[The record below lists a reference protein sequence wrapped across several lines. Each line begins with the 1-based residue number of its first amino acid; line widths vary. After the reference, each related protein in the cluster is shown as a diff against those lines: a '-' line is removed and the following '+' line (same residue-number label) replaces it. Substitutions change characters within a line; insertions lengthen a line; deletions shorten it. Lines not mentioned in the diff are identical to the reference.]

1 MFASKILYMIVIA
14 DSGSTKCSWA
24 ICDSSGQIIDR
35 CSTIGFNP
43 YFITSAKVY
52 KHLKDSGLEEI
63 KDNITEVYFYGAGCS
78 SKKMNAIIEK
88 PFSEFFK
95 NAEVNIHH
103 DLDAA
108 CYSMYEGK
116 PAITGILGTG
126 SNSCFFDGE
135 KIYENA
141 PSLGFMLGDEAS
153 GNNFGKK
160 LISLYYNNV
169 LEEDLKQKYE
179 QDFETDV
186 AQINSNVYN
195 NSSANVYLAK
205 FFPFV
210 SDNKDHPQMQ
220 LMITSTLNEFFKLHI
235 CCFEKHKEVKI
246 NFIGS
251 VAFFL
256 KDEIKKVAQMHNCTI
271 GQIVKNP
278 IDKLIEYHFKGR

>member
-1 MFASKILYMIVIA
+1 MIIIA

-24 ICDSSGQIIDR
+24 ICDKNGQIVER

-43 YFITSAKVY
+43 YFIKSSQVLN
-52 KHLKDSGLEEI
+52 HLQNSDLKEI
-63 KDNITEVYFYGAGCS
+63 KDNVDEVYFYGAGCS
-78 SKKMNAIIEK
+78 SKKMNDIIEK
-88 PFSEFFK
+88 PFVEFFS
-95 NAEVNIHH
+95 NAQVNIHH

-108 CYSMYEGK
+108 CYSMYDGE

-160 LISLYYNNV
+160 LLCLYFNNV
-169 LEEDLKQKYE
+169 LDEDLKQKYE
-179 QDFETDV
+179 ENYETDI

-195 NSSANVYLAK
+195 NSRANVYLAK

-210 SDNKDHPQMQ
+210 SENKSHPQMH
-220 LMITSTLNEFFKLHI
+220 TLIMKTLDEFFKLHI
-235 CCFEKHKEVKI
+235 CCFEDFKKVKV

-256 KDEIKKVAQMHNCTI
+256 KEEIKKVAQKYNCEI
-271 GQIVKNP
+271 GHIVKNP
-278 IDKLIEYHFKGR
+278 IDRLIKYHFNNK

>member
-1 MFASKILYMIVIA
+1 MIIIA

-24 ICDSSGQIIDR
+24 ICDKNGQIVER

-43 YFITSAKVY
+43 YFIKSSQVLN
-52 KHLKDSGLEEI
+52 HLQNSDLKEI
-63 KDNITEVYFYGAGCS
+63 KDNVDEVYFYGAGCS
-78 SKKMNAIIEK
+78 SKKMNDIIEK
-88 PFSEFFK
+88 PFIEFFS
-95 NAEVNIHH
+95 NAHVNIHH

-108 CYSMYEGK
+108 CYSMYDGE

-160 LISLYYNNV
+160 LLCFYFNNV
-169 LEEDLKQKYE
+169 LDEDLKQKYE
-179 QDFETDV
+179 ENYETDI

-195 NSSANVYLAK
+195 NSRANVYLAK

-210 SDNKDHPQMQ
+210 SEHKSHPQMH
-220 LMITSTLNEFFKLHI
+220 TLIMKTLDEFFKLHI
-235 CCFEKHKEVKI
+235 CCFDDFKNVKI

-256 KDEIKKVAQMHNCTI
+256 KDEIEKVAQKYNCEI
-271 GQIVKNP
+271 GHIVKNP
-278 IDKLIEYHFKGR
+278 IDRLIKYHFNNK

>member
-1 MFASKILYMIVIA
+1 MIIIA

-24 ICDSSGQIIDR
+24 ICDKNGQIVER

-43 YFITSAKVY
+43 YFIKSSQVLN
-52 KHLKDSGLEEI
+52 HLQNSDLKEI
-63 KDNITEVYFYGAGCS
+63 KDNVDEVYFYGAGCS
-78 SKKMNAIIEK
+78 SKKMNDIIEK
-88 PFSEFFK
+88 PFVEFFP
-95 NAEVNIHH
+95 NAKVNIHH

-108 CYSMYEGK
+108 CYSMYDGE

-126 SNSCFFDGE
+126 SNSCFFDGK

-160 LISLYYNNV
+160 LLCLYFNNV
-169 LEEDLKQKYE
+169 LDANLKQKYE
-179 QDFETDV
+179 EAYETDI
-186 AQINSNVYN
+186 AQINLNVYN
-195 NSSANVYLAK
+195 NSRANVYLAK

-210 SDNKDHPQMQ
+210 SENKSHPQMHN
-220 LMITSTLNEFFKLHI
+220 LIMKTLDEFFKLHI
-235 CCFEKHKEVKI
+235 CCFEGFKKVKV

-256 KDEIKKVAQMHNCTI
+256 KEEIEKVAQKYNCEI
-271 GQIVKNP
+271 GHVVKNP
-278 IDKLIEYHFKGR
+278 IDRLIKYHFNNK

>member
-1 MFASKILYMIVIA
+1 MIIIA

-24 ICDSSGQIIDR
+24 ICDKNGQIIER

-43 YFITSAKVY
+43 YFIKSSQVLN
-52 KHLKDSGLEEI
+52 HLQNSDLKEI
-63 KDNITEVYFYGAGCS
+63 KDNVDEVYFYGAGCS
-78 SKKMNAIIEK
+78 SKKMNDIIEK
-88 PFSEFFK
+88 PFIEFFS
-95 NAEVNIHH
+95 NAQVNIHH

-108 CYSMYEGK
+108 CYSMYDGE

-126 SNSCFFDGE
+126 SNSCLFDGE

-160 LISLYYNNV
+160 LLCLYFNNV
-169 LEEDLKQKYE
+169 LDEDLKQKYE
-179 QDFETDV
+179 ETYETDI

-195 NSSANVYLAK
+195 NSRANVYLAK

-210 SDNKDHPQMQ
+210 SENKGHPQMH
-220 LMITSTLNEFFKLHI
+220 TLIMKTLDEFFKLHI
-235 CCFEKHKEVKI
+235 CCFEDFKKVKV

-256 KDEIKKVAQMHNCTI
+256 KEEIKKVAQKYNCEI
-271 GQIVKNP
+271 GHIVKNP
-278 IDKLIEYHFKGR
+278 IDRLIKYHFSNK

>member
-1 MFASKILYMIVIA
+1 MIIIA

-24 ICDSSGQIIDR
+24 ICDKNGQIIER

-43 YFITSAKVY
+43 YFIKSSQVLN
-52 KHLKDSGLEEI
+52 HLQNSDLKEI
-63 KDNITEVYFYGAGCS
+63 KDNVDEVYFYGAGCS
-78 SKKMNAIIEK
+78 SKKMNDIIEK
-88 PFSEFFK
+88 PFIEFFS
-95 NAEVNIHH
+95 NAQVNIHH

-108 CYSMYEGK
+108 CYSMYDGE

-160 LISLYYNNV
+160 LLCLYFNNV
-169 LEEDLKQKYE
+169 LDEDLKQKYE
-179 QDFETDV
+179 ESYETDI
-186 AQINSNVYN
+186 AQINLNVYN
-195 NSSANVYLAK
+195 NSRANVYLAK

-210 SDNKDHPQMQ
+210 SENKSHPQMH
-220 LMITSTLNEFFKLHI
+220 TLIMKTLDEFFKLHI
-235 CCFEKHKEVKI
+235 CCFEDFKKVKV

-256 KDEIKKVAQMHNCTI
+256 KEEIKKVAQKYNCEI
-271 GQIVKNP
+271 GHIVKNP
-278 IDKLIEYHFKGR
+278 IDRLIKYHFSNK

>member
-1 MFASKILYMIVIA
+1 MIIIA
-14 DSGSTKCSWA
+14 DSGSTKCNWA
-24 ICDSSGQIIDR
+24 ICDKNGQIVER

-43 YFITSAKVY
+43 YFIKSSQVLN
-52 KHLKDSGLEEI
+52 HLQSSDLKEI
-63 KDNITEVYFYGAGCS
+63 KDNVDEVYFYGAGCS
-78 SKKMNAIIEK
+78 SKKMNDIIEK
-88 PFSEFFK
+88 PFIEFFS
-95 NAEVNIHH
+95 NAKVNIHH

-108 CYSMYEGK
+108 CYSMYDGE

-160 LISLYYNNV
+160 LLCLYFNNV
-169 LEEDLKQKYE
+169 LDEDLKQKYE
-179 QDFETDV
+179 ETYETDI

-195 NSSANVYLAK
+195 NSRANVYLAK

-210 SDNKDHPQMQ
+210 SENKSHPQMH
-220 LMITSTLNEFFKLHI
+220 TLILKTLDEFFKLHI
-235 CCFEKHKEVKI
+235 CCFEGFKKVKV

-256 KDEIKKVAQMHNCTI
+256 KEEIEKVAQKYNCEI
-271 GQIVKNP
+271 GHVVKNP
-278 IDKLIEYHFKGR
+278 IDRLIKYHFNNK

>member
-1 MFASKILYMIVIA
+1 MIIIA

-24 ICDSSGQIIDR
+24 ICDKNGQIVER

-43 YFITSAKVY
+43 YFIKSSQVLN
-52 KHLKDSGLEEI
+52 HLQNSDLKEI
-63 KDNITEVYFYGAGCS
+63 KDNVDEVYFYGAGCS
-78 SKKMNAIIEK
+78 SKKMNDIIEK
-88 PFSEFFK
+88 PFTEFFS
-95 NAEVNIHH
+95 NAQVNIQH

-108 CYSMYEGK
+108 CYSMHDGE

-126 SNSCFFDGE
+126 SNSCFFDGK

-160 LISLYYNNV
+160 LLCLYFNNV
-169 LEEDLKQKYE
+169 LDEDLKQKYE
-179 QDFETDV
+179 ESYETDI
-186 AQINSNVYN
+186 AQINLNVYN
-195 NSSANVYLAK
+195 NSRANVYLAK

-210 SDNKDHPQMQ
+210 SENKNHPQMH
-220 LMITSTLNEFFKLHI
+220 TLIMKTLDEFFKLHI
-235 CCFEKHKEVKI
+235 CCFEDFKKVKV

-256 KDEIKKVAQMHNCTI
+256 KDEIEKVAQKYNCEI
-271 GQIVKNP
+271 GRIVKNP
-278 IDKLIEYHFKGR
+278 IDRLIKYHFSNK

>member
-1 MFASKILYMIVIA
+1 MIIIA

-24 ICDSSGQIIDR
+24 ICDKNGQIVER

-43 YFITSAKVY
+43 YFIKSSQVLN
-52 KHLKDSGLEEI
+52 HLQNSDLKEI
-63 KDNITEVYFYGAGCS
+63 KDNVDEVYFYGAGCS
-78 SKKMNAIIEK
+78 SKKMNDIIEK
-88 PFSEFFK
+88 PFIEFFS
-95 NAEVNIHH
+95 NAQVNIHH

-108 CYSMYEGK
+108 CYSMYDGE

-160 LISLYYNNV
+160 LLCLYFNNV
-169 LEEDLKQKYE
+169 LDEDLKQKYE
-179 QDFETDV
+179 ENYETDI

-195 NSSANVYLAK
+195 NSRANVYLAK

-210 SDNKDHPQMQ
+210 SENKSHPQMH
-220 LMITSTLNEFFKLHI
+220 TLIMKTLDEFFKLHI
-235 CCFEKHKEVKI
+235 CCFEDFKKVKV

-256 KDEIKKVAQMHNCTI
+256 KEEIEKVAQKYNCEI
-271 GQIVKNP
+271 GHIVKNP
-278 IDKLIEYHFKGR
+278 IDRLIKYHFSNK

>member
-1 MFASKILYMIVIA
+1 MIIIA

-24 ICDSSGQIIDR
+24 ICDKNGQIIER

-43 YFITSAKVY
+43 YFIKSSQVLN
-52 KHLKDSGLEEI
+52 HLQNSDLKEI
-63 KDNITEVYFYGAGCS
+63 KDNVDEVYFYGAGCS
-78 SKKMNAIIEK
+78 SKKMNDIIEI
-88 PFSEFFK
+88 PFVEFFS
-95 NAEVNIHH
+95 NAQVNIHH

-108 CYSMYEGK
+108 CYSMYDGE

-160 LISLYYNNV
+160 LLCLYFNNV
-169 LEEDLKQKYE
+169 LDEDLKQKYE
-179 QDFETDV
+179 ENYETDI
-186 AQINSNVYN
+186 AQINLNVYN
-195 NSSANVYLAK
+195 NSRANVYLAK

-210 SDNKDHPQMQ
+210 SENKSHPQMH
-220 LMITSTLNEFFKLHI
+220 TLIMKTLDEFFKLHI
-235 CCFEKHKEVKI
+235 CCFEDFKKVKV

-256 KDEIKKVAQMHNCTI
+256 KEEIEKVAQKYNCEI
-271 GQIVKNP
+271 GHIVKNP
-278 IDKLIEYHFKGR
+278 IDRLIKYHFNNK

>member
-1 MFASKILYMIVIA
+1 MIIIA

-24 ICDSSGQIIDR
+24 ICDKNGQIVER

-43 YFITSAKVY
+43 YFIKSSQVLN
-52 KHLKDSGLEEI
+52 HLQNSDLKEI
-63 KDNITEVYFYGAGCS
+63 KDNVDEVYFYGAGCS
-78 SKKMNAIIEK
+78 SKKMNDIIEK
-88 PFSEFFK
+88 PFVEFFS
-95 NAEVNIHH
+95 NAQVNIHH

-108 CYSMYEGK
+108 CYSMYDGE

-126 SNSCFFDGE
+126 SNSCLFDGE

-160 LISLYYNNV
+160 LLCLYFNNV
-169 LEEDLKQKYE
+169 LDEDLKQKYE
-179 QDFETDV
+179 ENYETDI

-195 NSSANVYLAK
+195 NSRANVYLAK

-210 SDNKDHPQMQ
+210 SENKSHPQMHA
-220 LMITSTLNEFFKLHI
+220 LIMKTLDEFFKLHI
-235 CCFEKHKEVKI
+235 CCFEDFKKVKV

-256 KDEIKKVAQMHNCTI
+256 KDEIEKVAQKYNCEI
-271 GQIVKNP
+271 GHIVKNP
-278 IDKLIEYHFKGR
+278 IDRLIKYHFSNK

>member
-1 MFASKILYMIVIA
+1 MIIIA

-24 ICDSSGQIIDR
+24 ICDKNGQIVER

-43 YFITSAKVY
+43 YFIKSSQVLN
-52 KHLKDSGLEEI
+52 HLQNSDLKEI
-63 KDNITEVYFYGAGCS
+63 KDNVDEVYFYGAGCS
-78 SKKMNAIIEK
+78 SKKMNDIIEK
-88 PFSEFFK
+88 PFVEFFS
-95 NAEVNIHH
+95 NAQVNIHH

-108 CYSMYEGK
+108 CYSMYDGE

-160 LISLYYNNV
+160 LLCLYFNNV
-169 LEEDLKQKYE
+169 LDEDLKQKYE
-179 QDFETDV
+179 ESYETDI
-186 AQINSNVYN
+186 AQINLNVYN
-195 NSSANVYLAK
+195 NSRANVYLAK

-210 SDNKDHPQMQ
+210 SENKSHPQMH
-220 LMITSTLNEFFKLHI
+220 TLIMKTLDEFFKLHI
-235 CCFEKHKEVKI
+235 CCFEDFKKVKV

-256 KDEIKKVAQMHNCTI
+256 KEEIKKVAQKYNCEI
-271 GQIVKNP
+271 GHIVKNP
-278 IDKLIEYHFKGR
+278 IDRLIKYHFSNK

>member
-1 MFASKILYMIVIA
+1 MIIIA

-24 ICDSSGQIIDR
+24 ICDKNGQIVER

-43 YFITSAKVY
+43 YFIKSSQVLN
-52 KHLKDSGLEEI
+52 HLQNSDLKEI
-63 KDNITEVYFYGAGCS
+63 KDNVDEVYFYGAGCS
-78 SKKMNAIIEK
+78 SKKMNDIIEK
-88 PFSEFFK
+88 PFIEFFS
-95 NAEVNIHH
+95 NAKVNVHH

-108 CYSMYEGK
+108 CYSMYDGE

-160 LISLYYNNV
+160 LLCLYFNNV
-169 LEEDLKQKYE
+169 LDEDLKQKYE
-179 QDFETDV
+179 ENYETDI

-195 NSSANVYLAK
+195 NSRANVYLAK

-210 SDNKDHPQMQ
+210 SENKSHPQMH
-220 LMITSTLNEFFKLHI
+220 TLIMKTLDEFFKLHI
-235 CCFEKHKEVKI
+235 CCFEDFKKVKV

-256 KDEIKKVAQMHNCTI
+256 KEEIKKVAQKYNCEI
-271 GQIVKNP
+271 GHIVKNP
-278 IDKLIEYHFKGR
+278 IDRLIKYHFSNK

>member
-1 MFASKILYMIVIA
+1 MIVIA

-78 SKKMNAIIEK
+78 SKKMNSIIEK
-88 PFSEFFK
+88 PFAEFFS
-95 NAEVNIHH
+95 NAKINIHH

-108 CYSMYEGK
+108 CYSMYEGE

-126 SNSCFFDGE
+126 SNSCFFDGK

-169 LEEDLKQKYE
+169 LEEELKQKYE

-195 NSSANVYLAK
+195 NSRANVYLAK

-235 CCFEKHKEVKI
+235 CCFEQHKEVKI

-278 IDKLIEYHFKGR
+278 IDKLIEYHFKDR

>member
-1 MFASKILYMIVIA
+1 MIIIA

-24 ICDSSGQIIDR
+24 ICDHIGKIVER
-35 CSTIGFNP
+35 YSTIGFNP
-43 YFITSAKVY
+43 YFIKSSQVLN
-52 KHLKDSGLEEI
+52 HLQNSGLKEI
-63 KDNITEVYFYGAGCS
+63 KDNVNEVYFYGAGCS
-78 SKKMNAIIEK
+78 SKKMNDIIEK
-88 PFSEFFK
+88 PFLAFFS
-95 NAEVNIHH
+95 NAQVNIHH

-108 CYSMYEGK
+108 CYSMYDGE

-160 LISLYYNNV
+160 LLCLYFNNV
-169 LEEDLKQKYE
+169 LDEDLKQKYE
-179 QDFETDV
+179 EDYETDI

-195 NSSANVYLAK
+195 NSRANVYLAK

-210 SDNKDHPQMQ
+210 SENKDHPQMH
-220 LMITSTLNEFFKLHI
+220 TLIMKTLDEFFKLHI
-235 CCFEKHKEVKI
+235 CCFEDFKRVKV

-256 KDEIKKVAQMHNCTI
+256 KDEIERVAQKYNCEI
-271 GQIVKNP
+271 GHIVKNP
-278 IDKLIEYHFKGR
+278 IDRLIKYHFNNR

>member
-1 MFASKILYMIVIA
+1 MIVIA

-52 KHLKDSGLEEI
+52 KHLKDSDLEEI
-63 KDNITEVYFYGAGCS
+63 KENITEVYFYGAGCS
-78 SKKMNAIIEK
+78 SKKMNSIIEK
-88 PFSEFFK
+88 PFAEFFS
-95 NAEVNIHH
+95 NAKINIHH

-108 CYSMYEGK
+108 CYSMYEGE

-126 SNSCFFDGE
+126 SNSCFFDGK

-169 LEEDLKQKYE
+169 LEEELKQKYE

-195 NSSANVYLAK
+195 NSRANVYLAK

-235 CCFEKHKEVKI
+235 CCFEQHKEVKI

-278 IDKLIEYHFKGR
+278 IDKLIEYHFKDR

>member
-1 MFASKILYMIVIA
+1 MILIA

-24 ICDSSGQIIDR
+24 ICDEKGQIIDR

-43 YFITSAKVY
+43 YFITSAKVL
-52 KHLKDSGLEEI
+52 KHLEDSDLNEI
-63 KDNITEVYFYGAGCS
+63 RENISEVYFYGAGCS
-78 SKKMNAIIEK
+78 SKKMNAIIES
-88 PFSEFFK
+88 PFKKFFSK
-95 NAEVNIHH
+95 ADINVCH

-108 CYSMYEGK
+108 CFSMYEGE

-135 KIYENA
+135 NIYENA

-160 LISLYYNNV
+160 LLCLYFNNV
-169 LEEDLKQKYE
+169 LDDDLKQKYE
-179 QDFETDV
+179 EEFETDI
-186 AQINSNVYN
+186 ANINSNVYN
-195 NSSANVYLAK
+195 NSRANVYLAK

-210 SDNKDHPQMQ
+210 SDNKDHPQMYS
-220 LMITSTLNEFFKLHI
+220 LIMKTLDEFFKLHI
-235 CCFEKHKEVKI
+235 CCFEDYKKVKI

-256 KDEIKKVAQMHNCTI
+256 QDEIIKTADKHNCTI
-271 GQIVKNP
+271 GHIVKNP
-278 IDKLIEYHFKGR
+278 IDRLIGYHFKSR

>member
-1 MFASKILYMIVIA
+1 MIIIA

-24 ICDSSGQIIDR
+24 ICDKNGQIVER

-43 YFITSAKVY
+43 YFIKSSQVLN
-52 KHLKDSGLEEI
+52 HLQNSDLKEI
-63 KDNITEVYFYGAGCS
+63 KDNVDEVYFYGAGCS
-78 SKKMNAIIEK
+78 SKKMNDIIEK
-88 PFSEFFK
+88 PFIEFFL
-95 NAEVNIHH
+95 NAKVNIHH

-108 CYSMYEGK
+108 CYSMYDGE

-160 LISLYYNNV
+160 LLCLYFNNV
-169 LEEDLKQKYE
+169 LDEDLKQKYE
-179 QDFETDV
+179 EAYETDI

-195 NSSANVYLAK
+195 NSRANVYLAK

-210 SDNKDHPQMQ
+210 SENKSHPQMH
-220 LMITSTLNEFFKLHI
+220 TLIMKTLDEFFKLHI
-235 CCFEKHKEVKI
+235 CCFEDFKKVKV

-256 KDEIKKVAQMHNCTI
+256 KDEIEKVAQKYNCEI
-271 GQIVKNP
+271 GHIVKNP
-278 IDKLIEYHFKGR
+278 IDRLIKYHLKNK

>member
-1 MFASKILYMIVIA
+1 MIVIA

-24 ICDSSGQIIDR
+24 ISDSSGQIIDR

-88 PFSEFFK
+88 PFAEFFS
-95 NAEVNIHH
+95 NAKINIHH

-108 CYSMYEGK
+108 CYSMYDGE

-126 SNSCFFDGE
+126 SNSCFFDGK

-195 NSSANVYLAK
+195 NSRANVYLAK

-220 LMITSTLNEFFKLHI
+220 LMITSTLSEFFKLHI
-235 CCFEKHKEVKI
+235 CCFEQHKEVKI

-256 KDEIKKVAQMHNCTI
+256 KDEIKKVAQIYNCTI

>member
-1 MFASKILYMIVIA
+1 MIIIA

-24 ICDSSGQIIDR
+24 ICDKNGQIVER

-43 YFITSAKVY
+43 YFIKSSQVLN
-52 KHLKDSGLEEI
+52 HLQNSDLKEI
-63 KDNITEVYFYGAGCS
+63 KDNVDEVYFYGAGCS
-78 SKKMNAIIEK
+78 SKKMNDIIEK
-88 PFSEFFK
+88 PFVEFFS
-95 NAEVNIHH
+95 NAQVNIHH

-108 CYSMYEGK
+108 CYSMYDGE

-160 LISLYYNNV
+160 LLCLYFNNV
-169 LEEDLKQKYE
+169 LDEDLKQKYE
-179 QDFETDV
+179 ENYETDI

-195 NSSANVYLAK
+195 NSRANVYLAK

-210 SDNKDHPQMQ
+210 SENKSHPQMH
-220 LMITSTLNEFFKLHI
+220 TLIMKTLDEFFKLHI
-235 CCFEKHKEVKI
+235 CCFEDFKKVKV

-256 KDEIKKVAQMHNCTI
+256 KEEIKKVAQKYNCEI
-271 GQIVKNP
+271 GHIVKNP
-278 IDKLIEYHFKGR
+278 IDRLIKYHFSNK

>member
-1 MFASKILYMIVIA
+1 MILIA

-24 ICDSSGQIIDR
+24 ICDKKGQIIDR

-43 YFITSAKVY
+43 YFITSLKVL
-52 KHLKDSGLEEI
+52 KHLEESDLNEI
-63 KDNITEVYFYGAGCS
+63 KDNISEVFFYGAGCS
-78 SKKMNAIIEK
+78 SKKMNLIIEE

-108 CYSMYEGK
+108 CYSMYEGE

-126 SNSCFFDGE
+126 SNSCFFDGK

-169 LEEDLKQKYE
+169 LEEELKQKYE

-195 NSSANVYLAK
+195 NSRANVYLAK

-235 CCFEKHKEVKI
+235 CCFEQHKEVKI

-256 KDEIKKVAQMHNCTI
+256 KDEIKKVAQIHNCTI

-278 IDKLIEYHFKGR
+278 IDKLIEYHFKDR

>member
-1 MFASKILYMIVIA
+1 MIIIA

-24 ICDSSGQIIDR
+24 ICDKNGQIVER

-43 YFITSAKVY
+43 YFIKSSQVLS
-52 KHLKDSGLEEI
+52 HLQNSDLKEI
-63 KDNITEVYFYGAGCS
+63 KDNVDEVYFYGAGCS
-78 SKKMNAIIEK
+78 SKKMNDIIEK
-88 PFSEFFK
+88 PFTEFFS
-95 NAEVNIHH
+95 NAQVNIQH

-108 CYSMYEGK
+108 CYSMYDGE

-126 SNSCFFDGE
+126 SNSCFFDGK

-160 LISLYYNNV
+160 LLCLYFNNV
-169 LEEDLKQKYE
+169 LDEDLKQKYE
-179 QDFETDV
+179 ESYETDI
-186 AQINSNVYN
+186 AQINLNVYN
-195 NSSANVYLAK
+195 NSRANVYLAK

-210 SDNKDHPQMQ
+210 SENKSHPQMH
-220 LMITSTLNEFFKLHI
+220 TLIMKTLDEFFKLHI
-235 CCFEKHKEVKI
+235 CCFEDFKKVKV

-256 KDEIKKVAQMHNCTI
+256 KEEIKKVAQKYNCEI
-271 GQIVKNP
+271 GHIVKNP
-278 IDKLIEYHFKGR
+278 IDRLIKYHFSNK

>member
-1 MFASKILYMIVIA
+1 MIIIA

-24 ICDSSGQIIDR
+24 ICDKNGQIVER

-43 YFITSAKVY
+43 YFIKSSQVLN
-52 KHLKDSGLEEI
+52 HLQNSDLKEI
-63 KDNITEVYFYGAGCS
+63 KDNVDEVYFYGAGCS
-78 SKKMNAIIEK
+78 SKKMNDIIEK
-88 PFSEFFK
+88 PFVEFFS
-95 NAEVNIHH
+95 NAQVNIHH

-108 CYSMYEGK
+108 CYSMYDGE

-160 LISLYYNNV
+160 LLCLYFNNV
-169 LEEDLKQKYE
+169 LDEDLKQKYE
-179 QDFETDV
+179 ESYETDI
-186 AQINSNVYN
+186 AQINLNVYN
-195 NSSANVYLAK
+195 NSRANVYLAK

-210 SDNKDHPQMQ
+210 SENKGHPQMH
-220 LMITSTLNEFFKLHI
+220 TLIMKTLDEFFKLHI
-235 CCFEKHKEVKI
+235 CCFEDFKKVKV

-256 KDEIKKVAQMHNCTI
+256 KDEIKKVAQKYNCEV
-271 GQIVKNP
+271 GHIVKNP
-278 IDKLIEYHFKGR
+278 IDRLIKYHFNNK

>member
-1 MFASKILYMIVIA
+1 MIIIA

-24 ICDSSGQIIDR
+24 ICDKNGQIVER

-43 YFITSAKVY
+43 YFIKSSQVLN
-52 KHLKDSGLEEI
+52 HLQNSDLKEI
-63 KDNITEVYFYGAGCS
+63 KDVVKEVYFYGAGCS
-78 SKKMNAIIEK
+78 SKKMNDIIEK
-88 PFSEFFK
+88 PFVEFFS
-95 NAEVNIHH
+95 NAQINIHH

-108 CYSMYEGK
+108 CYSMYDGE

-160 LISLYYNNV
+160 LLCLYFNDV
-169 LEEDLKQKYE
+169 LDEDLKQKYE
-179 QDFETDV
+179 DTYETDI

-195 NSSANVYLAK
+195 NSRANVYLAK

-210 SDNKDHPQMQ
+210 SENKNHPQMH
-220 LMITSTLNEFFKLHI
+220 TLIMKTLDEFFKLHI
-235 CCFEKHKEVKI
+235 CCFEDFKKVKV

-256 KDEIKKVAQMHNCTI
+256 SDEIKKTAQKYNCEI
-271 GQIVKNP
+271 GHIVKNP
-278 IDKLIEYHFKGR
+278 IDRLIKYHFKSK

>member
-1 MFASKILYMIVIA
+1 MIVIA

-24 ICDSSGQIIDR
+24 ISDSSGQIIDR

-88 PFSEFFK
+88 PFAEFFS
-95 NAEVNIHH
+95 NAKINIHH

-108 CYSMYEGK
+108 CYSMYDGE

-126 SNSCFFDGE
+126 SNSCFFDGK

-195 NSSANVYLAK
+195 NSRANVYLAK

-220 LMITSTLNEFFKLHI
+220 LMITSTLSEFFKLHI
-235 CCFEKHKEVKI
+235 CCFEQHKEVKI

-256 KDEIKKVAQMHNCTI
+256 KDEIKKVAQIYNCTI

-278 IDKLIEYHFKGR
+278 IDKLIEYHFKDK

>member
-1 MFASKILYMIVIA
+1 MIIIA

-24 ICDSSGQIIDR
+24 ICDKNGQIIER

-43 YFITSAKVY
+43 YFIKSSQVLN
-52 KHLKDSGLEEI
+52 HLQNSDLKEI
-63 KDNITEVYFYGAGCS
+63 KDNVDEVYFYGAGCS
-78 SKKMNAIIEK
+78 SKKMNDIIEK
-88 PFSEFFK
+88 PFIEFFS
-95 NAEVNIHH
+95 NAQVNIHH

-108 CYSMYEGK
+108 CYSMYDGE

-126 SNSCFFDGE
+126 SNSCLFDGE

-160 LISLYYNNV
+160 LLCLYFNNV
-169 LEEDLKQKYE
+169 LDEDLKQKYE
-179 QDFETDV
+179 EAYETDI

-195 NSSANVYLAK
+195 NSRANVYLAK

-210 SDNKDHPQMQ
+210 SENKSHPQMH
-220 LMITSTLNEFFKLHI
+220 TLIMKTLDEFFKLHI
-235 CCFEKHKEVKI
+235 CCFEDFKKVKV

-256 KDEIKKVAQMHNCTI
+256 KDEIEKVAQKYNCEI
-271 GQIVKNP
+271 GHIVKNP
-278 IDKLIEYHFKGR
+278 IDRLIKYHFNNK